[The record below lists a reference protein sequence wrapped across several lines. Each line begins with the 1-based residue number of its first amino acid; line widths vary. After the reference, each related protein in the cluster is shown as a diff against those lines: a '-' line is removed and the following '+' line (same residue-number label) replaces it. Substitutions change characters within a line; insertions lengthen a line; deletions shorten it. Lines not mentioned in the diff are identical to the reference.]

1 MCESTVMDVQNYK
14 RRLQDLERRFS
25 GRATRAEEDA
35 RGQTQ
40 DEPGDAADASL
51 ADHAVSEEFTEAE
64 LDANVL
70 QQVRD
75 ALRRIEDGTFGRCIV
90 DGEPIDEKRLDAIP
104 WAPYCRK
111 HQEQLEPPSPPKAT
125 L

>member
-1 MCESTVMDVQNYK
+1 MDVQNYK

-35 RGQTQ
+35 RSQTQ
-40 DEPGDAADASL
+40 DEPGDAGDASL

-111 HQEQLEPPSPPKAT
+111 HQEQLEAPSPPKAT